1 MKVIVGDLPYNA
13 TEEEIRELFAT
24 QGEVVAV
31 TLPVDHVTGQIK
43 GTAIVEMAT
52 RAGAEDAVH
61 HLRQRR
67 FHGRRLRVRLAMG
80 RELADAAEELMVE
93 EQHPPKPHTR
103 TLPHRPERSP
113 GR

>member
-1 MKVIVGDLPYNA
+1 MKVIVGDLPYDA
-13 TEEEIRELFAT
+13 TEQELRELFET
-24 QGEVVAV
+24 QGEVVSV
-31 TLPVDHVTGQIK
+31 TLPVDHVTGRLK

-52 RAGAEDAVH
+52 RAGAQDAVD
-61 HLRQRR
+61 HLRRQR

-80 RELADAAEELMVE
+80 RELADAAEEQMVE
-93 EQHPPKPHTR
+93 EQQPPRPHKT